1 MTRANYMFEATGG
14 QQDGLTAFTVKPLR
28 KDSLLVAGSIY
39 VNQDDGELVQLEGR
53 LIKPPSFWTRRVDIV
68 RWYRRFAGIRLPVAL
83 ESVANLRIAGE
94 STFRVTYDYEIVNG
108 QRVGSPQPFLA
119 YANVSRRQ

>member
-1 MTRANYMFEATGG
+1 M
-14 QQDGLTAFTVKPLR
+14 
-28 KDSLLVAGSIY
+28 LVAGSIY
-39 VNQDDGELVQLEGR
+39 VNPDDGELVRLEGR

-83 ESVANLRIAGE
+83 ESMANVRIAGE

-108 QRVGSPQPFLA
+108 QRVGSPQPILA
-119 YANVSRRQ
+119 YANVTPHQ